1 MVAKEPDYDEIAE
14 TQVSDEAPPRPD
26 NPILDRR
33 AWAKMWLE
41 DNNTLWTVV
50 GDTGDGKSYASL
62 KIGEKLDPDFG
73 IENVAFNIVEFIEK
87 VVDDSFGRGSVIV
100 LEEGSVEASS
110 YDWHSESNRVFAQI
124 LDTWRHQNRMGII
137 NLPNFQA
144 LEKGARRRT
153 KGIIKMQHAAP
164 WRDYSQGKFYD
175 AKYGNIEDRFTTPF
189 PTIDGKIRKHLR
201 FTMPSDE
208 LVEAYEEKKADYT
221 GELNEGALESLL
233 ETQEEEQQEELSPKE
248 IANDIVD
255 NQNPAD
261 YVETANN
268 GQTYVKQEYIEMDYD
283 IGTAKGKR
291 AKAALERQIEPEKV
305 VV

>member
-1 MVAKEPDYDEIAE
+1 MATKNDNSQNQYVP
-14 TQVSDEAPPRPD
+14 DEAPPRPD

-33 AWAKMWLE
+33 AWSKMWLE

-62 KIGEKLDPDFG
+62 RIGEALDPDFG

-87 VVDDSFGRGSVIV
+87 VIDDSFGKGSVIV

-110 YDWHSESNRVFAQI
+110 YEWHSESNRVFAKI

-153 KGIIKMQHAAP
+153 KGIVKMQHASP
-164 WRDYSQGKFYD
+164 YRDYSQAKFYD

-189 PTIDGKIRKHLR
+189 PVIGGKVRKHIR
-201 FTMPSDE
+201 FTMPSKE
-208 LVEAYEEKKADYT
+208 LRDAYEQKKEEYT
-221 GELNEGALESLL
+221 ANLNQDALDGLL
-233 ETQEEEQQEELSPKE
+233 ATQEEQEDNELTPQDIADE
-248 IANDIVD
+248 IVAEEMVD
-255 NQNPAD
+255 EYISD
-261 YVETANN
+261 NN
-268 GQTYVKQEYIEMDYD
+268 GAEYIDRGLIELDYD
-283 IGTAKGKR
+283 LGERKGKKVK
-291 AKAALERQIEPEKV
+291 KAMQRQIDREV
-305 VV
+305 M